1 MPLGNMTMIAH
12 VDDVCFDDVC
22 RWVSC
27 IVDDLLPPLLPL
39 RRRPGP
45 APSTGGDSKLLAMA
59 LIGESRGWDLETE
72 LRSHVAEHRDL

>member
-1 MPLGNMTMIAH
+1 MLAH
-12 VDDVCFDDVC
+12 VEDVCVDDVC

-27 IVDDLLPPLLPL
+27 SVDDLLHPVRPL

-59 LIGESRGWDLETE
+59 LRGESHGWDLETE
-72 LRSHVAEHRDL
+72 LLSHVAQHRDL

>member
-1 MPLGNMTMIAH
+1 MIAH
-12 VDDVCFDDVC
+12 VEDVCFDDVC

-27 IVDDLLPPLLPL
+27 SVDDLLHPVRPL

-45 APSTGGDSKLLAMA
+45 APSTGDSELLAMA
-59 LIGESRGWDLETE
+59 LIGESRGWDLETG